1 VLKLRKAAPTEP
13 LIVSMTGLRVGDRL
27 LIAGARDQK
36 TVTLLAVKPGLS
48 GRVCLV
54 DEDGT
59 HTSRGAAAAEREGA
73 LVESTTAPLTMLPF
87 DPESFDVVVMNHVMA
102 DLTSDRRMMA
112 FADALRVLRP
122 AGRCV
127 VIDAGRRSGLASLL
141 GGGGQPTDPA
151 GIEQAMK
158 GADFSGVRVLAER
171 DGLLFIEGAR
181 RKS

>member
-1 VLKLRKAAPTEP
+1 MLKLRKTAPTEP

-27 LIAGARDQK
+27 LIAGVQDQK
-36 TVTLLAVKPGLS
+36 AVTLLAVKPGLS

-54 DEDGT
+54 DEEET

-73 LVESTTAPLTMLPF
+73 LVEPTTAPLTMLPF
-87 DPESFDVVVMNHVMA
+87 DPETFDVVVMNHVMPR
-102 DLTSDRRMMA
+102 LTSDRAVMA
-112 FADALRVLRP
+112 FAEALRVIRP

-141 GGGGQPTDPA
+141 GGGHRTDPA
-151 GIEQAMK
+151 DVEQVMK
-158 GADFSGVRVLAER
+158 RAQFGGVRLLAER
-171 DGLLFIEGAR
+171 QGLLFIEGAR